1 MSDLDVIRTRIELV
15 KQKRQAEEA
24 AKRQEEEVR

>member
-1 MSDLDVIRTRIELV
+1 MSDLDAICARIELV

-24 AKRQEEEVR
+24 AKQQEEEER

>member
-1 MSDLDVIRTRIELV
+1 MSDLDAIRTRIELV

>member
-1 MSDLDVIRTRIELV
+1 MSDLDTIRARIELV
-15 KQKRQAEEA
+15 KQQAEEA